1 MQQLF
6 NILFC
11 AIQGENESP
20 KPRRRHVVTNNEGW
34 ESSEKSDMS
43 DIINS
48 DSLSAKMFES
58 EDNFYVSGNSD
69 NNLF

>member
-1 MQQLF
+1 
-6 NILFC
+6 
-11 AIQGENESP
+11 
-20 KPRRRHVVTNNEGW
+20 
-34 ESSEKSDMS
+34 MS